1 VGGFISIMIAI
12 LIIVQAVIPTVTDAV
27 TYAVDNGGV
36 TGTTKT
42 MIEMYPWFIA
52 IAGLLFILGGVGLA
66 K

>member
-1 VGGFISIMIAI
+1 VGGFISIMIAV

>member
-1 VGGFISIMIAI
+1 VGGFISIMIAV
-12 LIIVQAVIPTVTDAV
+12 LIIVQAVIPTVADAV

-36 TGTTKT
+36 TGTAKT